1 MRVLFTGGGG
11 AGTSALWSLL
21 DGRYEIHAADAD
33 PTRISPIIPRDRAH
47 HIPMGSDPKFLA
59 SLRELCARIEIDVL
73 VPGVDEEL
81 LPIAEH

>member
-33 PTRISPIIPRDRAH
+33 PARISPIIPRDRASSH
-47 HIPMGSDPKFLA
+47 PNG
-59 SLRELCARIEIDVL
+59 
-73 VPGVDEEL
+73 
-81 LPIAEH
+81 